1 MLSHKATGS
10 DGIGARVLRIAAPA
24 ISLSLTRLTNH
35 CIDTGPFSSEW
46 KTAKVTPIYKGQRGK
61 DDKNNYSPISV
72 LPILSKI
79 FEKHIHQALYSYI
92 RNNKWLYN
100 LQSGFRKFHSTET
113 ALICLTDK
121 LLSDLDHDEI
131 SELVFVDYKKAF
143 DIIDH
148 DILLSKLK
156 AYGVTSRELLILT
169 NYLRGRRSAVVIDG
183 VQSEYRLITHGVP
196 QGSVLGPLLFIIF
209 TNDLPQSV
217 SRSILDIYGDD
228 TTLSTSV
235 AVSDLPTLQQRLQ
248 NDINKI
254 ADWTYGNKMVLNA
267 SKTKSLLVTGKRL
280 EKKALDT
287 ALKISC
293 NSSEIDQV
301 NSQKL
306 HGVKLD
312 SHLNFTEHID
322 DICKKVSRQIAV
334 LKKVTRNLPLA
345 ERKLYFNAL
354 IKPIMSYGS

>member
-1 MLSHKATGS
+1 MAQFTIRHITPQKIEELLRHMLSHKATGS
-10 DGIGARVLRIAAPA
+10 DGIGAR
-24 ISLSLTRLTNH
+24 
-35 CIDTGPFSSEW
+35 
-46 KTAKVTPIYKGQRGK
+46 
-61 DDKNNYSPISV
+61 
-72 LPILSKI
+72 
-79 FEKHIHQALYSYI
+79 
-92 RNNKWLYN
+92 
-100 LQSGFRKFHSTET
+100 
-113 ALICLTDK
+113 
-121 LLSDLDHDEI
+121 
-131 SELVFVDYKKAF
+131 
-143 DIIDH
+143 
-148 DILLSKLK
+148 
-156 AYGVTSRELLILT
+156 
-169 NYLRGRRSAVVIDG
+169 
-183 VQSEYRLITHGVP
+183 
-196 QGSVLGPLLFIIF
+196 
-209 TNDLPQSV
+209 
-217 SRSILDIYGDD
+217 
-228 TTLSTSV
+228 
-235 AVSDLPTLQQRLQ
+235 
-248 NDINKI
+248 
-254 ADWTYGNKMVLNA
+254 MVLNA

>member
-1 MLSHKATGS
+1 M
-10 DGIGARVLRIAAPA
+10 
-24 ISLSLTRLTNH
+24 
-35 CIDTGPFSSEW
+35 
-46 KTAKVTPIYKGQRGK
+46 
-61 DDKNNYSPISV
+61 
-72 LPILSKI
+72 
-79 FEKHIHQALYSYI
+79 
-92 RNNKWLYN
+92 
-100 LQSGFRKFHSTET
+100 
-113 ALICLTDK
+113 
-121 LLSDLDHDEI
+121 
-131 SELVFVDYKKAF
+131 
-143 DIIDH
+143 
-148 DILLSKLK
+148 
-156 AYGVTSRELLILT
+156 
-169 NYLRGRRSAVVIDG
+169 
-183 VQSEYRLITHGVP
+183 QSEYRLITHGVP

-322 DICKKVSRQIAV
+322 DICKKVSR
-334 LKKVTRNLPLA
+334 R
-345 ERKLYFNAL
+345 
-354 IKPIMSYGS
+354 

>member
-1 MLSHKATGS
+1 M
-10 DGIGARVLRIAAPA
+10 
-24 ISLSLTRLTNH
+24 
-35 CIDTGPFSSEW
+35 
-46 KTAKVTPIYKGQRGK
+46 
-61 DDKNNYSPISV
+61 
-72 LPILSKI
+72 
-79 FEKHIHQALYSYI
+79 
-92 RNNKWLYN
+92 
-100 LQSGFRKFHSTET
+100 
-113 ALICLTDK
+113 
-121 LLSDLDHDEI
+121 SDLDHDEI

-322 DICKKVSRQIAV
+322 DICKKVSRQIVV